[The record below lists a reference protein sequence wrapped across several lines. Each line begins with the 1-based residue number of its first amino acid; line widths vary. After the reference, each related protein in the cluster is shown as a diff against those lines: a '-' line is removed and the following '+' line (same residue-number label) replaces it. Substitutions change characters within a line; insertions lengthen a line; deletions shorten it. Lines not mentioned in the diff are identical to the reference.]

1 MTDDVYT
8 VNVTQLVSLN
18 VFLFRVFLFFL
29 LVIWK
34 PEALFIA
41 KYTHS
46 WLSDR
51 HKSGSSVGD
60 KLVVRLSSFRNF
72 RTGSSRT
79 GPGEWRCWAV
89 PALPWLAV
97 SLLARSSGV
106 ASNFYF
112 YFFLGGCGGGGR
124 TETWTDRSCT
134 TCRPLSCVTSA
145 GSWTHCLTSTGPD
158 SVSQNQ
164 NG

>member
-8 VNVTQLVSLN
+8 VNITQLVSLN
-18 VFLFRVFLFFL
+18 VFLFRVFCFVFL

-34 PEALFIA
+34 PEALFFA
-41 KYTHS
+41 KCTRS

-79 GPGEWRCWAV
+79 GPGEWRC
-89 PALPWLAV
+89 
-97 SLLARSSGV
+97 
-106 ASNFYF
+106 
-112 YFFLGGCGGGGR
+112 
-124 TETWTDRSCT
+124 
-134 TCRPLSCVTSA
+134 
-145 GSWTHCLTSTGPD
+145 
-158 SVSQNQ
+158 
-164 NG
+164 